1 MEEVKTTRDAVVPA
15 QVQDMRSARDAMA
28 EHAELVKRSQ
38 QVVDT
43 ASMQVEALLK
53 KKRTLVQTEN
63 KFWDDDPQKTSVT
76 QRAPDPPIVLQL
88 DAIAATASTRCRDV
102 VDATAREPSRHVH
115 AQARRVRRGGAQD
128 PSS

>member
-1 MEEVKTTRDAVVPA
+1 
-15 QVQDMRSARDAMA
+15 MA

-63 KFWDDDPQKTSVT
+63 KFWDDDPHKTSVT
-76 QRAPDPPIVLQL
+76 RRDFLQFLNLNLRRWRRGVAAPP
-88 DAIAATASTRCRDV
+88 RRRRRD
-102 VDATAREPSRHVH
+102 RLVH
-115 AQARRVRRGGAQD
+115 AQARRVRRGL
-128 PSS
+128 SLIHI

>member
-1 MEEVKTTRDAVVPA
+1 MVR
-15 QVQDMRSARDAMA
+15 DMRSARDAMA

-63 KFWDDDPQKTSVT
+63 KFWDDDVHKTSVT
-76 QRAPDPPIVLQL
+76 RRPAVLRCL
-88 DAIAATASTRCRDV
+88 HAID
-102 VDATAREPSRHVH
+102 
-115 AQARRVRRGGAQD
+115 ARRLRQTRSWVVSG
-128 PSS
+128 PNLS

>member
-1 MEEVKTTRDAVVPA
+1 
-15 QVQDMRSARDAMA
+15 MRSARDAMA

-63 KFWDDDPQKTSVT
+63 KFWDDDPHKTSVT
-76 QRAPDPPIVLQL
+76 RRDFLQFL
-88 DAIAATASTRCRDV
+88 NLNLRRRRRRDVALVMIIRESTQFRDAI
-102 VDATAREPSRHVH
+102 
-115 AQARRVRRGGAQD
+115 VRRRSTTRTRTSPRGY
-128 PSS
+128 